1 MIDERTRHEMYLG
14 LEEKLGTLVADAVMQ
29 HLPPIGWAD
38 VATKH
43 DLAGLEERMELRF
56 AGLDE
61 RMELRFH
68 VVDLGFATLEARMT
82 GAIEAAQRRMIQ
94 WTVGTMIAL
103 TTAFTA
109 VGAITQLH

>member
-1 MIDERTRHEMYLG
+1 
-14 LEEKLGTLVADAVMQ
+14 MQ

-43 DLAGLEERMELRF
+43 DLAGLEERI
-56 AGLDE
+56 
-61 RMELRFH
+61 ELRFH
-68 VVDLGFATLEARMT
+68 VADTRFEALLEVLDARFDGVDLGFGALEGRMT
-82 GAIEAAQRRMIQ
+82 GAIEGAQRRMIQ

-103 TTAFTA
+103 TTVFTA